1 MKKKKQLSRKAYNI
15 LSWINVILLIV
26 TILMFLAGLGGEGYW
41 VHFGV
46 TAGVYVVWAF
56 VFSRFDLNEEDK
68 KKDELKKQ
76 EKKALNDIR
85 RCSEKANITNTELK
99 LEKERIKEQG
109 LVLCSENDINK
120 LIDELEK
127 SYRFYHYD
135 NKKCSICNEDLIM
148 DDEYVANITVTEDKV
163 VEGVYVNTD
172 RTGLVKPAHQHV
184 KTEKEFPAIKYRCP
198 HCEWELFLAKYKT
211 LEYEEFDAKFSD
223 GESYISHG
231 YFDNEKLAS
240 HFTKGKLYGKAPS
253 NSYIAS
259 FKKKNKDK

>member
-15 LSWINVILLIV
+15 LSWINAILLIV

-99 LEKERIKEQG
+99 SEKERIKEKD
-109 LVLCSENDINK
+109 LFFAVKRILIN
-120 LIDELEK
+120 LLM
-127 SYRFYHYD
+127 
-135 NKKCSICNEDLIM
+135 N
-148 DDEYVANITVTEDKV
+148 
-163 VEGVYVNTD
+163 
-172 RTGLVKPAHQHV
+172 
-184 KTEKEFPAIKYRCP
+184 
-198 HCEWELFLAKYKT
+198 
-211 LEYEEFDAKFSD
+211 
-223 GESYISHG
+223 
-231 YFDNEKLAS
+231 
-240 HFTKGKLYGKAPS
+240 
-253 NSYIAS
+253 
-259 FKKKNKDK
+259 